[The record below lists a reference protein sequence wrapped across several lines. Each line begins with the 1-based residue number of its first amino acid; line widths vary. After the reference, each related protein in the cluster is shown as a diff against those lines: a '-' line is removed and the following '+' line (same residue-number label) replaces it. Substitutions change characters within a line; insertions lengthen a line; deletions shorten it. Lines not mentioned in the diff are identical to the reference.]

1 MSAPFELD
9 TPIGE
14 LLSVLTDLAG
24 YLQRIADTLDTP
36 RSKPNGKLLPGTCSE
51 GTGAPLTPRE
61 ASGVHARGFGYFE
74 V

>member
-24 YLQRIADTLDTP
+24 YLQRIADTLDPP
-36 RSKPNGKLLPGTCSE
+36 RSKPNGKVLNGSGTRPAEPLPQEVTGVLGPLDVASE
-51 GTGAPLTPRE
+51 
-61 ASGVHARGFGYFE
+61 
-74 V
+74 